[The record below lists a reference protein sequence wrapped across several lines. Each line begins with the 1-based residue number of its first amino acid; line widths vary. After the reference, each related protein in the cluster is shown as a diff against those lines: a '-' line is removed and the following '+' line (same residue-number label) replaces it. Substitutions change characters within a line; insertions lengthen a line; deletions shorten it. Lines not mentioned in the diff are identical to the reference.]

1 MIKLKKVIVA
11 DENMPAVEAL
21 FSSFGEV
28 RRVAGRS
35 IEPSQ
40 LADADTLLVRSITQ
54 VNAQLLSEAKPLEF
68 IGSATIGMDHMD
80 SHYLTERAIPF
91 TNAAGCNADSVVDY
105 ALAAIYEYAEQRAL
119 DPLSLSYGVV
129 GAGNVG
135 SRLVSRLTALGV
147 NVLVSDPPRALRDHS
162 FIDTPLAELM
172 AQSDAVCCHLPL
184 TTSGEH
190 ATHHLIGES
199 LLQQLSPGAL
209 LLNAGRGPTIDGEA
223 LLKFAKQ
230 RTDVTLVMDVWEEEP
245 TVDRELACRVLI
257 GTPHIAG
264 YSLEGK
270 LRGTY
275 MLYERYCEIL
285 GLEVSVSFDSLFI
298 DYPTPMLELTR
309 QTTVQQVIQSVYSI
323 KEDHQHFM
331 DSLTPAKNQ
340 PKAFDQLRK
349 SYPVRREFS
358 SLKLTGQTT
367 GAMKVQLAALGFK
380 VDEVQV

>member
-1 MIKLKKVIVA
+1 MIKLKKVIIA
-11 DENMPAVEAL
+11 DENMPAVETL

-54 VNAQLLSEAKPLEF
+54 VNAQLLREVDNLEF

-80 SHYLTERAIPF
+80 SHYLTDRAIPF
-91 TNAAGCNADSVVDY
+91 SNAAGCNADSVVDY

-147 NVLVSDPPRALRDHS
+147 SVLVSDPPRALQDPS

-172 AQSDAVCCHLPL
+172 AQSHVVCCHLPL

-223 LLKFAKQ
+223 LLRFSKQ
-230 RTDVTLVMDVWEEEP
+230 RTDVTLVMDVWEKEP
-245 TVDRELACRVLI
+245 TVDSELASRVLI

-270 LRGTY
+270 LRGTF
-275 MLYERYCEIL
+275 MLYERYSEIL
-285 GLEVSVSFDSLFI
+285 GLEVSASFDSLFA
-298 DYPTPMLELTR
+298 DYPTPMLELNR

-323 KEDHQHFM
+323 KEDHQRFM
-331 DSLTPAKNQ
+331 DSLTPAENQ

-367 GAMKVQLAALGFK
+367 GAMKIQLAALGFK
-380 VDEVQV
+380 VDEVQA

>member
-11 DENMPAVEAL
+11 DENMPAVETL

-40 LADADTLLVRSITQ
+40 LAEADTLLVRSITQ
-54 VNAQLLSEAKPLEF
+54 VNAQLLSETKPLEF
-68 IGSATIGMDHMD
+68 VGSATIGMDHMD

-91 TNAAGCNADSVVDY
+91 SNAAGCNADSVVDY

-119 DPLSLSYGVV
+119 DPRNLSYGVV

-147 NVLVSDPPRALRDHS
+147 NVLVSDPPRALRDPT
-162 FIDTPLAELM
+162 FIDTPLAQLM
-172 AQSDAVCCHLPL
+172 AQSDVVCCHLPL

-223 LLKFAKQ
+223 LLRFAKQ

-245 TVDRELACRVLI
+245 TVDSELAGRVLI

-285 GLEVSVSFDSLFI
+285 GLEVSASFDGLLT
-298 DYPTPMLELTR
+298 DYPTPKLELTQ
-309 QTTVQQVIQSVYSI
+309 QTTIQLVIQSVYSI
-323 KEDHQHFM
+323 KEDHQRFI
-331 DSLTPAKNQ
+331 DSLTPAENQ